1 MTASLIV
8 DVIVILVGLAALF
21 SGWRQGAFSSILSAV
36 GVLAGIIIG
45 LAVAPPVMGLTE
57 SLPLRMLL
65 ALGVV
70 VLLASIGNLIGAT
83 LGGALREGMRM
94 RASQAVDSA
103 VGAVFQVL
111 VALLACWL
119 IAGPLATG
127 LGKPAS
133 EGIRNSTVLQAVDR
147 LVPDSWGQ
155 VPTRISAMLNE
166 SGLPPLVSPFQQ
178 GASATVA
185 APRIEVANQELV
197 EDIRPSVVHVMG
209 NSEVCSRRLMGSG
222 FVTAPD
228 YVLTNA
234 HVVAGTESVRLDTML
249 GVIDAQVVFYD
260 PEADIALLHA
270 PGLGL
275 APLPWAPV
283 PAETGDE
290 AVVMGYPES
299 GPFEASPARISD
311 RITIAG
317 PDIYATGR
325 VEREA
330 YTVRGSIREGNS
342 GGPLFNESGEVLGM
356 VFGASVDNTDT
367 GFAITAAE
375 IQGRVGAVTSY
386 TEPVD
391 TRACVS

>member
-8 DVIVILVGLAALF
+8 DVIVILVGLVALF
-21 SGWRQGAFSSILSAV
+21 SGWRQGAFASILSAV
-36 GVLAGIIIG
+36 GILAGIIVG
-45 LAVAPPVMGLTE
+45 LAAAPPVMGLTE
-57 SLPLRMLL
+57 SLALRSLL

-83 LGGALREGMRM
+83 LGGSLREGMRL
-94 RASQAVDSA
+94 RAFQAVDSA
-103 VGAVFQVL
+103 VGAAFQVL
-111 VALLACWL
+111 VALLVCWL

-147 LVPDSWGQ
+147 IVPDAWSQ
-155 VPTRISAMLNE
+155 VPTRISAMLSE
-166 SGLPPLVSPFQQ
+166 SGLPPLVSPFAQ
-178 GASATVA
+178 GTSATVA
-185 APRIEVANQELV
+185 APRIEVANEELV
-197 EDIRPSVVHVMG
+197 EDLRPSVIHVMG
-209 NSEVCSRRLMGSG
+209 NSEECSRRLMGSG

-249 GVIDAQVVFYD
+249 GVIDSEVVFYD

-275 APLPWAPV
+275 APLPWAAT
-283 PAETGDE
+283 PADSGDE

-375 IQGRVGAVTSY
+375 IQDRVGEVAAHTA
-386 TEPVD
+386 PVD

>member
-8 DVIVILVGLAALF
+8 DVIVILVGLVALF
-21 SGWRQGAFSSILSAV
+21 SGWRQGAFASILSAV
-36 GVLAGIIIG
+36 GILAGLIVG
-45 LAVAPPVMGLTE
+45 LAAAPPVMGLTE
-57 SLPLRMLL
+57 SLALRFLL

-83 LGGALREGMRM
+83 LGGSLREGMRL
-94 RASQAVDSA
+94 RAFQAVDSA
-103 VGAVFQVL
+103 VGAVFQL
-111 VALLACWL
+111 IVALLVCWL

-133 EGIRNSTVLQAVDR
+133 EGIRNSMVLQAVDR
-147 LVPDSWGQ
+147 VVPDSWSQ
-155 VPTRISAMLNE
+155 VPTRISAMLSE
-166 SGLPPLVSPFQQ
+166 SGLPPLVSPFAQ
-178 GASATVA
+178 GTSATVA
-185 APRIEVANQELV
+185 APRIEVANKELV
-197 EDIRPSVVHVMG
+197 EDLRPSVTHVMG
-209 NSEVCSRRLMGSG
+209 NSEECSRRLMGSG

-249 GVIDAQVVFYD
+249 GVIDSEVVFYD

-275 APLPWAPV
+275 APLPWAAI
-283 PAETGDE
+283 PAGSGDE

-367 GFAITAAE
+367 GFAVTAAE
-375 IQGRVGAVTSY
+375 IRGRIGDVTAH

-391 TRACVS
+391 TRSCVS